1 MSTCPN
7 CKKKLSCGCQKR
19 KASNGREVCS
29 NCLTSYEAT
38 FNNKSENLTGT
49 TSATEIRDSSPK
61 SPLVNVCVCDC
72 VGV

>member
-29 NCLTSYEAT
+29 NCLTSYEEQLK
-38 FNNKSENLTGT
+38 NKSSNTNEVVKDEYNNLKKFTNT
-49 TSATEIRDSSPK
+49 LDIT
-61 SPLVNVCVCDC
+61 
-72 VGV
+72 